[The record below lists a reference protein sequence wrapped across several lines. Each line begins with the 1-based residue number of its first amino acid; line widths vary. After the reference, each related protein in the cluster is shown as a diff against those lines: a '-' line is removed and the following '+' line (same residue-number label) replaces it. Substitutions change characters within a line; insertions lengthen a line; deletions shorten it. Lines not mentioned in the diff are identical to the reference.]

1 VEKALKIDASRLLK
15 SNKYA
20 AAETLTRRLLPSGL
34 LKDSEKECSG
44 FKAVYQI
51 VKSKLKE

>member
-20 AAETLTRRLLPSGL
+20 AAETLTE
-34 LKDSEKECSG
+34 SEG
-44 FKAVYQI
+44 P
-51 VKSKLKE
+51 